1 MPLYDVRT
9 RAFVDDPW
17 SFTADGAP
25 LPPGPAAVSKTRFL
39 VEGGHGLILNPG
51 EKLDGLEAHIG
62 RLALIALRFGRYADG
77 RPYSV
82 ARLLRERHGY
92 TGELRATGDVLRDQ
106 IGFMLRA
113 GFDTLDVVHE
123 GTVAALRSGTLVA
136 IRRHYQPAL
145 RDERA
150 GPRAW
155 QRLSS

>member
-1 MPLYDVRT
+1 MPLYDART

-17 SFTADGAP
+17 AFPSDDAP
-25 LPPGPAAVSKTRFL
+25 PPAGRAAVSKTRL
-39 VEGGHGLILNPG
+39 LAEGGCGLVLNAG
-51 EKLDGLEAHIG
+51 ETLDGLEAHIG

-77 RPYSV
+77 RPYSL
-82 ARLLRERHGY
+82 ARLLRERHGF

-123 GTVAALRSGTLVA
+123 GTVAALRAGSIVA
-136 IRRHYQPAL
+136 IERHYQPAT
-145 RDERA
+145 REERA

-155 QRLSS
+155 QRRSG